1 MTDEFCST
9 NLFNFSNFLSD
20 LGCFDEI
27 LESFILFV
35 PTFKKYLRSSKGNI
49 SLVELL
55 TTPGSLKHDKLS
67 ISSAYQYAFLKCILL
82 IESKIINIPVG
93 SELIYWVGF

>member
-35 PTFKKYLRSSKGNI
+35 PTFKKIFEKLKGEHFFGGTANNSWI
-49 SLVELL
+49 TE
-55 TTPGSLKHDKLS
+55 T
-67 ISSAYQYAFLKCILL
+67 
-82 IESKIINIPVG
+82 
-93 SELIYWVGF
+93 